1 MGLSPLAVR
10 LIPRTGRIAGFEIL
24 AHILRLH
31 PAGSRLQGVL
41 LTLGVLLAGCLVA
54 GATEVGQYFT
64 TYRSG
69 DPADFLADF
78 LALASG
84 SVLVLIIFL
93 SSKKTT
99 TISCKKTKYYNDL
112 DYREDR
118 LKRFFE
124 KFAILNARLK
134 QECKR
139 LLLYKL

>member
-1 MGLSPLAVR
+1 MRMGRKNIFGLVLFIIYLCLVAWCCFGHFDSLPDVGKDFFG
-10 LIPRTGRIAGFEIL
+10 IPMDKVVHFIMFFPFPFL
-24 AHILRLH
+24 CFWSFDYL
-31 PAGSRLQGVL
+31 AGSRLQGVL

-99 TISCKKTKYYNDL
+99 TT
-112 DYREDR
+112 
-118 LKRFFE
+118 
-124 KFAILNARLK
+124 
-134 QECKR
+134 
-139 LLLYKL
+139 